1 MPAEPPVRKT
11 VTKPMAAS
19 AKLTAKSKAKP
30 AAPKAPA
37 VKVKLQKPVVDM
49 IKWMNESG
57 DLATELRLGA
67 VAIPLS
73 AISTNDCMEI
83 LQAALE
89 FPSSRRDPIGFVK
102 EAAKAVAAQ
111 AETQRYEQQ
120 QEDAAMS
127 FEHLRES
134 VHVDPMETWNT
145 GGKEKTLVK
154 ASCPMLPD
162 EVSNQVF
169 ELCSKGLLPMETD
182 SDKLGAFLHF
192 LGEGPSL
199 ELLVELSQKPADDAT
214 EPAAYITK
222 AANSILVAERG
233 SPFAMRLSK
242 RLRWMQANL
251 GFLEPL
257 RLSEAAFELSWLG
270 EPAALQV
277 VKRMAKGASEGHL
290 FAEPTEWLK
299 TAARRLTGEE
309 KEEEPSKVLTGEEKE
324 AEPSKVLTGEEKEK
338 EPSKVLTGEEKE
350 KEPSKV

>member
-1 MPAEPPVRKT
+1 MPAEPPIRKT
-11 VTKPMAAS
+11 VDKAAAKTV

-30 AAPKAPA
+30 AAPKAPP

-57 DLATELRLGA
+57 DLGAELRLGA

-73 AISTNDCMEI
+73 AICTDDALEI

-89 FPSSRRDPIGFVK
+89 FPSSRRDPTGFVK
-102 EAAKAVAAQ
+102 EAAKEIAAQ
-111 AETQRYEQQ
+111 AETQRHEHQ
-120 QEDAAMS
+120 QEDAAVS
-127 FEHLRES
+127 FEQLRES
-134 VHVDPMETWNT
+134 VHVDPMETWT
-145 GGKEKTLVK
+145 SGGKEKALVK

-169 ELCSKGLLPMETD
+169 ELCSKGLLPESTD
-182 SDKLGAFLHF
+182 SDKLGAFLAF

-199 ELLVELSQKPADDAT
+199 ELLTEVSQKPADDAT
-214 EPAAYITK
+214 DPAAYITK
-222 AANSILVAERG
+222 AANPLLVAERG
-233 SPFAMRLSK
+233 SPFAVRLSK

-257 RLSEAAFELSWLG
+257 RLSEAAFELAWLG

-277 VKRMAKGASEGHL
+277 VKRMVKGASEGHL

-299 TAARRLTGEE
+299 MAARRLSGEE
-309 KEEEPSKVLTGEEKE
+309 KEEEPSK
-324 AEPSKVLTGEEKEK
+324 A
-338 EPSKVLTGEEKE
+338 
-350 KEPSKV
+350 